1 MVRGAFLA
9 LLLLP
14 MLAPM
19 AQSEPARIALVIGNS
34 NYENAQL
41 KNPEN
46 DAALMAS
53 TLKGVGFEVMAH
65 VNLDRR
71 EMKRAFLR
79 FRRRVEEAG
88 NDTVSLVYYSGHGA
102 QVNGENYLIPVGS
115 LIADEYDV
123 DIEGVRA
130 SSL

>member
-1 MVRGAFLA
+1 MVHGALLA

-34 NYENAQL
+34 NYENAPL

-88 NDTVSLVYYSGHGA
+88 NDT
-102 QVNGENYLIPVGS
+102 
-115 LIADEYDV
+115 
-123 DIEGVRA
+123 
-130 SSL
+130 